1 MYWMINNGVVFCVE
15 KSYRE
20 DCSGKGRYLLSKC
33 RCDKLYYGPRCQYK
47 DECVEDGDCG
57 DQGRCIDVHA
67 TSAPRKQCYCEPGWF
82 GPACT
87 KRELRIFIYNS
98 NHIIII
104 IMVYVFE
111 KNDFNI
117 ICCRPRRE

>member
-1 MYWMINNGVVFCVE
+1 MRSTSILIFDCIILLE
-15 KSYRE
+15 KNYRE

-47 DECVEDGDCG
+47 DECVEDNDCG

-67 TSAPRKQCYCEPGWF
+67 TTAPRKQCYCEPGWF

-87 KRELRIFIYNS
+87 KRKK
-98 NHIIII
+98 
-104 IMVYVFE
+104 YV
-111 KNDFNI
+111 
-117 ICCRPRRE
+117 

>member
-1 MYWMINNGVVFCVE
+1 MSCLKLFKILIFLIE
-15 KSYRE
+15 KNYRE

-33 RCDKLYYGPRCQYK
+33 RCDRLYYGPRCQYK
-47 DECVEDGDCG
+47 DECVDDSDCG

-87 KRELRIFIYNS
+87 KRELYFKLCF
-98 NHIIII
+98 
-104 IMVYVFE
+104 VY
-111 KNDFNI
+111 
-117 ICCRPRRE
+117 C